1 MSLFLI
7 FGSHSFLILVRR
19 NFSIFGICFSKPI
32 SLALSNIQESIPERG
47 IIGIKPDSKTYV
59 FNFLIIV
66 EGKIKGYIDS
76 ETQEIF
82 SLIAI
87 FERILVKIKFFS
99 FKFLPA
105 SIL

>member
-32 SLALSNIQESIPERG
+32 SLALSNIPESIPERG

-66 EGKIKGYIDS
+66 EGKIKGEYQKN
-76 ETQEIF
+76 EFNAEK
-82 SLIAI
+82 IASVSAGI
-87 FERILVKIKFFS
+87 V
-99 FKFLPA
+99 
-105 SIL
+105 